1 MKRVVVIIA
10 ALIVCTSFSFAL
22 DDESTS
28 FDAYSFDPL
37 TMSAL
42 DYGVSLASATS
53 WDTSDQKML
62 ADIRN
67 AFYASGSGASSSS
80 LLGNIASIESN
91 FDELIDILDWSPSGT
106 SSSLGS
112 FIKDIRNAL
121 ITSNTHTAGSLVY
134 NVSEMTDLLDTLN
147 RVTVP
152 YGNNKL
158 DLIYQDTSSLDDTV
172 GLVNHNFLSLLDS
185 FHYSF
190 ADVAVSMGQFDESG
204 QFQHSYWYG
213 PTRPVD
219 FLAYMSASLT
229 LDGVVGTI
237 NQRSLYSRIKQM
249 QEVLASDD
257 DLALAES
264 QKQNREEIEDSFL
277 NGSSGSTSL
286 GASDFGDLSDIG
298 GTVKDS
304 ISLNGQASVSSFTSG
319 LAGADES
326 GQGWFSAATRD
337 SLDSVSSSVST
348 FSMDD
353 PYNMSGWYERYA
365 WVEGD

>member
-1 MKRVVVIIA
+1 MKRVVC
-10 ALIVCTSFSFAL
+10 LIVAVFACFCSVFAL
-22 DDESTS
+22 DGESAS

-67 AFYASGSGASSSS
+67 AFYASGSGAISSS

-91 FDELIDILDWSPSGT
+91 FDELINILDWSPSGT
-106 SSSLGS
+106 FSTLGE
-112 FIKDIRNAL
+112 FILEIRNAL
-121 ITSNTHTAGSLVY
+121 TTSNAYTAGSLVY
-134 NVSEMTDLLDTLN
+134 NVSKMTDLLDTLN

-152 YGNNKL
+152 YGNNLL
-158 DLIYQDTSSLDDTV
+158 DLIYTDVSDVEDYLSVISS
-172 GLVNHNFLSLLDS
+172 NSISSNSA
-185 FHYSF
+185 F
-190 ADVAVSMGQFDESG
+190 ADLLKAFGNYAYYPRWMGNTQ
-204 QFQHSYWYG
+204 QTTYAW
-213 PTRPVD
+213 PT
-219 FLAYMSASLT
+219 LM
-229 LDGVVGTI
+229 G
-237 NQRSLYSRIKQM
+237 NLYSQLTTDG
-249 QEVLASDD
+249 LAPFYADKYTLYTYVKRLSETLATEDD
-257 DLALAES
+257 RLLAEA
-264 QKQNREEIEDSFL
+264 QKDNREEIEDSFL
-277 NGSSGSTSL
+277 SGSSGSTSL
-286 GASDFGDLSDIG
+286 GASDFGDLSDVG